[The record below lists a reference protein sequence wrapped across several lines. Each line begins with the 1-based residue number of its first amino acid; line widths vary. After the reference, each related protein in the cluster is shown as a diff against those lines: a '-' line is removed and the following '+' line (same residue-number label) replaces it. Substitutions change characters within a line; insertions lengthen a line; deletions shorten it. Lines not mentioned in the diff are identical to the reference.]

1 MLFFFGHCV
10 PTDRPVPTQEYYKS
24 GRANHGSITRKQVF
38 PRPVPKSN
46 QFYLSSIPISI
57 ILIIRRFPLKLT
69 LASSKVDF
77 PYN

>member
-1 MLFFFGHCV
+1 MLSFFGHCV
-10 PTDRPVPTQEYYKS
+10 PTDRPVPTQECNKS

-46 QFYLSSIPISI
+46 QFYLSSIQISI
-57 ILIIRRFPLKLT
+57 TLINCRIPLKLT